1 MKPRLLQAADD
12 HLKHMHVLI
21 KDSSCIIIH
30 RIEPASW
37 HFKMI
42 DKKEA

>member
-1 MKPRLLQAADD
+1 MNPRLCQADD

-21 KDSSCIIIH
+21 QDTSRVIIH

-37 HFKMI
+37 HCQMI
-42 DKKEA
+42 D